1 MITGETLIK
10 GLFYFLLKGKEGG
23 KYLSRKRVTGKNG
36 KQKWLYDY
44 GKKGKKEKV
53 AKEPGKKKQPVNKLS
68 DRAKY
73 ILESSLTQYRNASP
87 EKQKQFIKIVEDNL
101 KQDENG
107 KDKIGF
113 GLDEN
118 MVSAGKE
125 FLRIISKE
133 PVSTVE
139 KETSDSWLNDA
150 YKQDLIF
157 GKIPKTMSLKE
168 KGKLWDISNKVAN
181 LDVQLN
187 KLRKQS
193 KPKNLK
199 TSEKVKAWQKGINQ
213 KIKALGSK
221 RSALMKEGR
230 NLKNPKLVNM
240 EEYFDTS
247 NQKEEDVF

>member
-44 GKKGKKEKV
+44 GEKGKKEKV

-133 PVSTVE
+133 PVSIIE
-139 KETSDSWLNDA
+139 FL
-150 YKQDLIF
+150 
-157 GKIPKTMSLKE
+157 
-168 KGKLWDISNKVAN
+168 
-181 LDVQLN
+181 
-187 KLRKQS
+187 
-193 KPKNLK
+193 
-199 TSEKVKAWQKGINQ
+199 
-213 KIKALGSK
+213 
-221 RSALMKEGR
+221 
-230 NLKNPKLVNM
+230 
-240 EEYFDTS
+240 
-247 NQKEEDVF
+247 